1 MKYYKKAKVKYF
13 MLFILHNLIP
23 YLALACLIGYSFIQG
38 EPKEKTVIGI
48 STISILILAS
58 IAAFTH
64 NRMSCITWI
73 AATLIYVGI
82 RDIFLVPLLCI
93 TIYSCLDDLIF
104 KLLYNKYQSEY
115 RQHKVLNEH
124 DKDIRNE

>member
-1 MKYYKKAKVKYF
+1 MKYYKKAKLKYF
-13 MLFILHNLIP
+13 ILFILHNVLP
-23 YLALACLIGYSFIQG
+23 YLALAILIGYSFIQG

-64 NRMSCITWI
+64 NCMTCITWI

-82 RDIFLVPLLCI
+82 KDVFLIPLLCI
-93 TIYSCLDDLIF
+93 TI
-104 KLLYNKYQSEY
+104 
-115 RQHKVLNEH
+115 
-124 DKDIRNE
+124 